1 LSEQRGSGSGALL
14 RGLLILVALFAL
26 AAVLRWSPWG
36 HALHLDALAR
46 FASWLRYDD
55 NAPLWVMAAYLLG
68 GISWFPITLL
78 ILATALTLNRWLA
91 IICSLLG
98 CILSAMLLY
107 GAGRWL
113 GRRNL
118 MRLRQK
124 VGSH

>member
-1 LSEQRGSGSGALL
+1 M
-14 RGLLILVALFAL
+14 RGLLILLALFAL
-26 AAVLRWSPWG
+26 AAVLRWSHLG
-36 HALHLDALAR
+36 HALHLDSLAR

-55 NAPLWVMAAYLLG
+55 NAPLWVRRGYVLG
-68 GISWFPITLL
+68 GISWFPVTLL
-78 ILATALTLNRWLA
+78 ILATALTLNPWVA
-91 IICSLLG
+91 IVCVRSLLG

-113 GRRNL
+113 GRRNV